1 MVSQLVILE
10 GGGERR
16 KKQTQW
22 EEGQEVAPALPLSP
36 ARASWTRCRLPLA
49 ASSFYPSTPQP
60 NCPSWFSLG
69 VRKDP
74 KHLGII

>member
-36 ARASWTRCRLPLA
+36 AGASWTRSGCPSLLL
-49 ASSFYPSTPQP
+49 PSTPQLLNP
-60 NCPSWFSLG
+60 TALRG
-69 VRKDP
+69 
-74 KHLGII
+74 LA